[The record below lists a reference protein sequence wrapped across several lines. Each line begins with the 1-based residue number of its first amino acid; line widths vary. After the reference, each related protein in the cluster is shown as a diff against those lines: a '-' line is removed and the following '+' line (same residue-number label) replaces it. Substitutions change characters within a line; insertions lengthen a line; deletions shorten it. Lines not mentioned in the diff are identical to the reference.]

1 MITKVTPQI
10 SIGDASDARHLTQA
24 KEEFHATL
32 NVAIDLDIEDKK
44 DDCVRTTFKRHKV
57 GLVDGPGNDPLKMV
71 AAVLLLHSLVRSHLN
86 VLVHC
91 HAGQSRSVMI
101 CAMYLDATGVCPLEE
116 ALTKI
121 MPLRKVD
128 IYRKDLYATATI
140 ALPIIKQVIE
150 EYGKR

>member
-1 MITKVTPQI
+1 
-10 SIGDASDARHLTQA
+10 
-24 KEEFHATL
+24 
-32 NVAIDLDIEDKK
+32 
-44 DDCVRTTFKRHKV
+44 
-57 GLVDGPGNDPLKMV
+57 
-71 AAVLLLHSLVRSHLN
+71 
-86 VLVHC
+86 
-91 HAGQSRSVMI
+91 MI

-116 ALTKI
+116 ALGKI